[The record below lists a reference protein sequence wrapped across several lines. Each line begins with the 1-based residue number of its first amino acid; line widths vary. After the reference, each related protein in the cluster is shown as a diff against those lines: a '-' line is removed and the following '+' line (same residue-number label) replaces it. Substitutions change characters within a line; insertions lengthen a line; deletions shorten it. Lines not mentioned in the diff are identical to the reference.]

1 MSREYA
7 MTKSLGLHNI
17 NNINGSA
24 FVGVMKSKWNI
35 FEVMNYGNML
45 LYNSFK
51 MAIQENPHLIFSENV
66 EEP

>member
-35 FEVMNYGNML
+35 FE
-45 LYNSFK
+45 
-51 MAIQENPHLIFSENV
+51 A
-66 EEP
+66 EEDHDAEVH